1 MIGDASAGEESA
13 AETYPSGIPKPPLQ
27 EVRGDTEVMIVT
39 GMSGAGRTRVAAS
52 LGDLGWFVVDNL
64 PPQLLGGLVAMIGR
78 NPGDKLA
85 AVVDVRGREFF
96 QDVEFVVDELRAR
109 GVRVSLLF
117 LDASDA
123 ALVRRFEEARRP
135 HPLQE
140 DGTLLEGITRERGVL
155 AALRARADH
164 VVDTSDLNVYELRD
178 RIVALVGHRDE
189 GLQINVMSFGFK
201 NGVPADVDFV
211 ADVRFL
217 NNPHWVTELRP
228 LTGLDPAVREFVMA
242 SDGAREF
249 LESYA
254 RVLDLALSRYAAH
267 DKHSVTIG
275 IGCTGGKHRSVTVAE
290 ELSRLLEAPGRAVR
304 LTHRDMERS

>member
-1 MIGDASAGEESA
+1 MSEESA
-13 AETYPSGIPKPPLQ
+13 PDTYPSGIPRPPQPELD
-27 EVRGDTEVMIVT
+27 GDPVVLIVT

-78 NPGDKLA
+78 NPEDKLA
-85 AVVDVRGREFF
+85 AVVDVRGGEYF
-96 QDVEFVVDELRAR
+96 QDMEFVVDELQAR
-109 GVRVSLLF
+109 GVRVQLLF

-123 ALVRRFEEARRP
+123 TLVRRFEEARRP
-135 HPLQE
+135 HPLQG
-140 DGTLLEGITRERGVL
+140 DGTLLEGIRRERGVL
-155 AALRARADH
+155 AALRERADH
-164 VVDTSDLNVYELRD
+164 VIDTSTLNVYELRD
-178 RIVALVGHRDE
+178 AIVSLMGHHDDDLR
-189 GLQINVMSFGFK
+189 INVMSFGFK

-249 LESYA
+249 VESYA

-290 ELSRLLEAPGRAVR
+290 ELSRLLAGPGRAVR
-304 LTHRDMERS
+304 LTHRDKDKDGGA